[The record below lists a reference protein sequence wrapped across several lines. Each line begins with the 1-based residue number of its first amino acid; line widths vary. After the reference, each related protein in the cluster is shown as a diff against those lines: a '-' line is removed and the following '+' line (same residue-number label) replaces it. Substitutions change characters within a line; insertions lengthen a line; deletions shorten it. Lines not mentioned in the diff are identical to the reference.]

1 MFKLKNFFAIE
12 PHFFIFL
19 YSYFFLKKLCNR
31 PKKKKKKKKKK
42 KTYYLYLEITV
53 ARTRSMGIYPITRLS
68 LL

>member
-42 KTYYLYLEITV
+42 KNILPLFRNYC
-53 ARTRSMGIYPITRLS
+53 S
-68 LL
+68 

>member
-31 PKKKKKKKKKK
+31 PKKK
-42 KTYYLYLEITV
+42 TYYLYLEITV